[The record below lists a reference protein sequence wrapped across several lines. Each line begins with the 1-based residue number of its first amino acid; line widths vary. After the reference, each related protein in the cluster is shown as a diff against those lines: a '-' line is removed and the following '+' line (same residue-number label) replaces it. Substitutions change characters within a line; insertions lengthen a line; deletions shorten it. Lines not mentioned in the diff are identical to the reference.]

1 MRNKYYTSRDPIKN
15 YFPLPNEVF
24 ALGLSPGAL
33 AVYSYL
39 MYIEDRTTY
48 QCHASYKTIGKAVNM
63 SPNTVRKYVTELVER
78 GLIQTEHTSIITQD
92 GRKQNG
98 SLLYTLLPIQISI
111 QQFYEQKL
119 AKLDAE
125 CEQERIRKRLE
136 AFQQAQQKKRLSAR
150 VSRVSRLCPIFRAQP
165 GAYPPEAKKRALRR
179 RAGALEKVASIERT
193 PAGISRFAQNAQK
206 GKIEGFWTLRR
217 ESRINGWRRN
227 RRFSWSQ
234 QPAVRTVSRGCAG
247 AAIGACLEKNTRGW
261 HQKSR
266 KRRRFKGFRRAAPQ
280 IGGL

>member
-78 GLIQTEHTSIITQD
+78 GLIQDGAHNASSRRTAESKMGAFCTRSCPFSSPSSSFTS
-92 GRKQNG
+92 K
-98 SLLYTLLPIQISI
+98 SLQR
-111 QQFYEQKL
+111 
-119 AKLDAE
+119 LDAE

-136 AFQQAQQKKRLSAR
+136 AFQQAQQETA
-150 VSRVSRLCPIFRAQP
+150 CP
-165 GAYPPEAKKRALRR
+165 
-179 RAGALEKVASIERT
+179 
-193 PAGISRFAQNAQK
+193 PA
-206 GKIEGFWTLRR
+206 
-217 ESRINGWRRN
+217 
-227 RRFSWSQ
+227 
-234 QPAVRTVSRGCAG
+234 
-247 AAIGACLEKNTRGW
+247 
-261 HQKSR
+261 
-266 KRRRFKGFRRAAPQ
+266 
-280 IGGL
+280 

>member
-98 SLLYTLLPIQISI
+98 SLLYTLPPIQFSI

-136 AFQQAQQKKRLSAR
+136 AFQLAQQKTPVRPREPR
-150 VSRVSRLCPIFRAQP
+150 VAAVSDFPGTAGRVPTGNPKPDVAPMCRSVGESGKHRA
-165 GAYPPEAKKRALRR
+165 
-179 RAGALEKVASIERT
+179 
-193 PAGISRFAQNAQK
+193 
-206 GKIEGFWTLRR
+206 
-217 ESRINGWRRN
+217 
-227 RRFSWSQ
+227 
-234 QPAVRTVSRGCAG
+234 
-247 AAIGACLEKNTRGW
+247 NTSGN
-261 HQKSR
+261 
-266 KRRRFKGFRRAAPQ
+266 
-280 IGGL
+280 

>member
-1 MRNKYYTSRDPIKN
+1 MKNKYYTSRDPIKN

-24 ALGLSPGAL
+24 NLGLSPGAL

-48 QCHASYKTIGKAVNM
+48 QCHASYRTIGSAVNM

-78 GLIQTEHTSIITQD
+78 GLIKTERTTIITQD

-98 SLLYTLLPIQISI
+98 SLLYTLLPIQFSI

-136 AFQQAQQKKRLSAR
+136 AFQQAQQKNTCPPACAACRGCVRLSGHSRAR
-150 VSRVSRLCPIFRAQP
+150 TRLERKSARCAAVRERC
-165 GAYPPEAKKRALRR
+165 GTAKHRR
-179 RAGALEKVASIERT
+179 RT
-193 PAGISRFAQNAQK
+193 PAGNFGQRAKPQAAKQEK
-206 GKIEGFWTLRR
+206 TLAL
-217 ESRINGWRRN
+217 
-227 RRFSWSQ
+227 F
-234 QPAVRTVSRGCAG
+234 CAG
-247 AAIGACLEKNTRGW
+247 LTTSARSAGSFEG
-261 HQKSR
+261 
-266 KRRRFKGFRRAAPQ
+266 
-280 IGGL
+280 

>member
-39 MYIEDRTTY
+39 MYIEDRMTY
-48 QCHASYKTIGKAVNM
+48 QCHASYRTIGSAVNM
-63 SPNTVRKYVTELVER
+63 SPNTVRKYVAELVER

-98 SLLYTLLPIQISI
+98 SLLYTLLPIQFSI

-136 AFQQAQQKKRLSAR
+136 AFQQAQQKNA
-150 VSRVSRLCPIFRAQP
+150 CP
-165 GAYPPEAKKRALRR
+165 
-179 RAGALEKVASIERT
+179 
-193 PAGISRFAQNAQK
+193 PA
-206 GKIEGFWTLRR
+206 
-217 ESRINGWRRN
+217 
-227 RRFSWSQ
+227 
-234 QPAVRTVSRGCAG
+234 
-247 AAIGACLEKNTRGW
+247 
-261 HQKSR
+261 
-266 KRRRFKGFRRAAPQ
+266 
-280 IGGL
+280 

>member
-1 MRNKYYTSRDPIKN
+1 MKNKYYTSRDPIKN

-39 MYIEDRTTY
+39 MYIEDRMTY
-48 QCHASYKTIGKAVNM
+48 QCHASYRTIGNAVNM

-119 AKLDAE
+119 AKLDSE

-136 AFQQAQQKKRLSAR
+136 VPTGAAEKRLSAR
-150 VSRVSRLCPIFRAQP
+150 VSRVSRLCPVFRTQP
-165 GAYPPEAKKRALRR
+165 GDVPTGSSKPDVAPPCGSVAGTPSTEEGHLRA
-179 RAGALEKVASIERT
+179 
-193 PAGISRFAQNAQK
+193 ISD
-206 GKIEGFWTLRR
+206 R
-217 ESRINGWRRN
+217 E
-227 RRFSWSQ
+227 Q
-234 QPAVRTVSRGCAG
+234 
-247 AAIGACLEKNTRGW
+247 
-261 HQKSR
+261 SR
-266 KRRRFKGFRRAAPQ
+266 KRRSRRKPRCRARTLANTSARSA
-280 IGGL
+280 GSLGLSRRGC

>member
-48 QCHASYKTIGKAVNM
+48 QCHASYRTIGSAVNM
-63 SPNTVRKYVTELVER
+63 SPNTVRKYVAELVER
-78 GLIQTEHTSIITQD
+78 GLIQTERTTIITQD

-98 SLLYTLLPIQISI
+98 SLLYTLLPIQFSI

-119 AKLDAE
+119 AKLDTE

-136 AFQQAQQKKRLSAR
+136 AFQQAQQKTPVRPREPR
-150 VSRVSRLCPIFRAQP
+150 VAAVSGFPGTAGRRAHRK
-165 GAYPPEAKKRALRR
+165 PENRTLRR
-179 RAGALEKVASIERT
+179 RATQKFDRS
-193 PAGISRFAQNAQK
+193 PAQRVRSKEEMQRNGRDLPLAAGRGIWS
-206 GKIEGFWTLRR
+206 LHRR
-217 ESRINGWRRN
+217 K
-227 RRFSWSQ
+227 
-234 QPAVRTVSRGCAG
+234 AG
-247 AAIGACLEKNTRGW
+247 
-261 HQKSR
+261 
-266 KRRRFKGFRRAAPQ
+266 
-280 IGGL
+280 

>member
-24 ALGLSPGAL
+24 TLGLSPGAL

-48 QCHASYKTIGKAVNM
+48 QCHASYRTIGSAVNM
-63 SPNTVRKYVTELVER
+63 SPNTVRKYVAELVER
-78 GLIQTEHTSIITQD
+78 GLIQAEHTSIITQD

-98 SLLYTLLPIQISI
+98 SLLYTLLPIQFSI

-136 AFQQAQQKKRLSAR
+136 AFQLAQQETAR
-150 VSRVSRLCPIFRAQP
+150 
-165 GAYPPEAKKRALRR
+165 PPA
-179 RAGALEKVASIERT
+179 
-193 PAGISRFAQNAQK
+193 
-206 GKIEGFWTLRR
+206 
-217 ESRINGWRRN
+217 
-227 RRFSWSQ
+227 
-234 QPAVRTVSRGCAG
+234 
-247 AAIGACLEKNTRGW
+247 
-261 HQKSR
+261 
-266 KRRRFKGFRRAAPQ
+266 
-280 IGGL
+280 

>member
-1 MRNKYYTSRDPIKN
+1 MKNKYFTSRDPIKN

-48 QCHASYKTIGKAVNM
+48 QCHASYRTIGSAVNM
-63 SPNTVRKYVTELVER
+63 SPNTVRKYVAELVER

-98 SLLYTLLPIQISI
+98 SLLYTLLPIQLSI

-136 AFQQAQQKKRLSAR
+136 AFQQTQQKNA
-150 VSRVSRLCPIFRAQP
+150 CP
-165 GAYPPEAKKRALRR
+165 
-179 RAGALEKVASIERT
+179 
-193 PAGISRFAQNAQK
+193 PA
-206 GKIEGFWTLRR
+206 
-217 ESRINGWRRN
+217 
-227 RRFSWSQ
+227 
-234 QPAVRTVSRGCAG
+234 
-247 AAIGACLEKNTRGW
+247 
-261 HQKSR
+261 
-266 KRRRFKGFRRAAPQ
+266 
-280 IGGL
+280 

>member
-78 GLIQTEHTSIITQD
+78 GLIKTERTTIITQD

-98 SLLYTLLPIQISI
+98 SLLYTLLPIQFSI

-125 CEQERIRKRLE
+125 CEQERIQKRLE
-136 AFQQAQQKKRLSAR
+136 AFQH
-150 VSRVSRLCPIFRAQP
+150 
-165 GAYPPEAKKRALRR
+165 
-179 RAGALEKVASIERT
+179 
-193 PAGISRFAQNAQK
+193 
-206 GKIEGFWTLRR
+206 
-217 ESRINGWRRN
+217 N
-227 RRFSWSQ
+227 RRSRKTPVRPREPRVAAVSGF
-234 QPAVRTVSRGCAG
+234 PDTAGRRTHRKLKTGRCAAVRENRKFDQSPAQRVRSKEEMRQTWETPKQA
-247 AAIGACLEKNTRGW
+247 
-261 HQKSR
+261 KSR
-266 KRRRFKGFRRAAPQ
+266 DFGRCGEKAG
-280 IGGL
+280 

>member
-1 MRNKYYTSRDPIKN
+1 MNTSSIKNFDELPLFLNAQLVSRTLGVSPSSAYELLHEDGFPSLRIGSRLVVPKEQFVYGWSDRREARMRNKYYTSRDPIKN

-24 ALGLSPGAL
+24 TLGLSPGAL

-63 SPNTVRKYVTELVER
+63 SPNTVRKYVAELVER

-98 SLLYTLLPIQISI
+98 SLLYTLLPIQFSI

-136 AFQQAQQKKRLSAR
+136 AFQQAQQKNA
-150 VSRVSRLCPIFRAQP
+150 CP
-165 GAYPPEAKKRALRR
+165 
-179 RAGALEKVASIERT
+179 
-193 PAGISRFAQNAQK
+193 PA
-206 GKIEGFWTLRR
+206 
-217 ESRINGWRRN
+217 
-227 RRFSWSQ
+227 
-234 QPAVRTVSRGCAG
+234 
-247 AAIGACLEKNTRGW
+247 
-261 HQKSR
+261 
-266 KRRRFKGFRRAAPQ
+266 
-280 IGGL
+280 

>member
-1 MRNKYYTSRDPIKN
+1 MKNKYYTSRDPIKN

-63 SPNTVRKYVTELVER
+63 SPNTVRKYVAELVER

-98 SLLYTLLPIQISI
+98 SLLYTLLPIQFSI

-119 AKLDAE
+119 AKLDVAPPCGSVAGTPSTE
-125 CEQERIRKRLE
+125 EGHLRAISDREQ
-136 AFQQAQQKKRLSAR
+136 
-150 VSRVSRLCPIFRAQP
+150 
-165 GAYPPEAKKRALRR
+165 
-179 RAGALEKVASIERT
+179 
-193 PAGISRFAQNAQK
+193 
-206 GKIEGFWTLRR
+206 
-217 ESRINGWRRN
+217 
-227 RRFSWSQ
+227 
-234 QPAVRTVSRGCAG
+234 
-247 AAIGACLEKNTRGW
+247 
-261 HQKSR
+261 SR
-266 KRRRFKGFRRAAPQ
+266 KRRSRRKPRCRARTLANTSARSA
-280 IGGL
+280 GSLGLSRRCC

>member
-1 MRNKYYTSRDPIKN
+1 MRNKYYTSRDPIEN

-39 MYIEDRTTY
+39 LYIEDRTTY
-48 QCHASYKTIGKAVNM
+48 QCHASYRTIGNAVNM

-78 GLIQTEHTSIITQD
+78 GLSQTERTIIITQD

-136 AFQQAQQKKRLSAR
+136 ALQLAQQETAR
-150 VSRVSRLCPIFRAQP
+150 PPAGTACRGCVRFSEHSRARAHRKP
-165 GAYPPEAKKRALRR
+165 KYRMLRR
-179 RAGALEKVASIERT
+179 RAGALRKAPSAERT
-193 PAGISRFAQNAQK
+193 AERKAALRQAQARCPKRQNRAILDAAAERQEKSLALFCASTSTSARSAGSL
-206 GKIEGFWTLRR
+206 GL
-217 ESRINGWRRN
+217 SD
-227 RRFSWSQ
+227 
-234 QPAVRTVSRGCAG
+234 RGC
-247 AAIGACLEKNTRGW
+247 
-261 HQKSR
+261 
-266 KRRRFKGFRRAAPQ
+266 
-280 IGGL
+280 